1 VFSPVAAR
9 HMMFMADTS
18 ETAAEL
24 RLARL
29 KGLSDHDRLSLLVY
43 LIARYP
49 DTFPDMLE
57 DGLSTVS
64 PGSGDRSDD

>member
-1 VFSPVAAR
+1 MTA
-9 HMMFMADTS
+9 MADTS

-29 KGLSDHDRLSLLVY
+29 KGLSDQDRLSLLVY

-57 DGLSTVS
+57 DALSTVS
-64 PGSGDRSDD
+64 PGSGRRSDD